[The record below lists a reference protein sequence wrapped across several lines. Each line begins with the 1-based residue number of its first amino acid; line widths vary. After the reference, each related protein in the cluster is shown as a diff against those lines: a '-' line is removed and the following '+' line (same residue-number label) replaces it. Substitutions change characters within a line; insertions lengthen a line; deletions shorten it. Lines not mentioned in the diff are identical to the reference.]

1 MALTRMFKND
11 YFSKDLLLFFM
22 LAYFDMIYK
31 SIDFFLSFGSS
42 QYVFILS
49 VKNKLEITSNSTT
62 PR

>member
-22 LAYFDMIYK
+22 LAYFNMIYK